1 MRDFEQQ
8 ARRATTATSLLDVA
22 AWVGMGASMIFWS
35 IFFLTLVG
43 PVTLVESLLSVA
55 LAGCYTVVLP
65 MLISILAPGTP
76 AGMLLAETR
85 WKTFGHAIAV
95 LATVYMVGHALF
107 ALWSWWASRP
117 VVVAAGQDFFLA
129 LGSVVVLII
138 VPALSWVQMAPDR
151 WVAEVIQAR
160 QVQRLRA
167 AQQANL
173 MLAQAQYARAL
184 ALIRRGLAN
193 ATAREVEEVSGT
205 IVALQRAENEAVG
218 QIADQLAIITGIDT
232 GVSLLDDP
240 AIEQQY
246 HDLADALR
254 RVTTKIR
261 VALPETPAADSMPLI
276 RRGAEGAED
285 HV

>member
-1 MRDFEQQ
+1 M
-8 ARRATTATSLLDVA
+8 
-22 AWVGMGASMIFWS
+22 
-35 IFFLTLVG
+35 
-43 PVTLVESLLSVA
+43 
-55 LAGCYTVVLP
+55 
-65 MLISILAPGTP
+65 
-76 AGMLLAETR
+76 
-85 WKTFGHAIAV
+85 
-95 LATVYMVGHALF
+95 
-107 ALWSWWASRP
+107 
-117 VVVAAGQDFFLA
+117 
-129 LGSVVVLII
+129 
-138 VPALSWVQMAPDR
+138 
-151 WVAEVIQAR
+151 
-160 QVQRLRA
+160 
-167 AQQANL
+167 
-173 MLAQAQYARAL
+173 
-184 ALIRRGLAN
+184 
-193 ATAREVEEVSGT
+193 SGT